1 MPLGLHSLAPALAA
15 LSVLLSPAVALRAQ
29 GAAPARRAI
38 TWDDVAG
45 LRAVADPQ
53 LSPDGSRVLY
63 TVRVT
68 EDSIDVSD
76 KGEVS
81 IAWENVQIAFGVKE
95 AK

>member
-68 EDSIDVSD
+68 DVEANRRVATTWMLPLA
-76 KGEVS
+76 G
-81 IAWENVQIAFGVKE
+81 GV
-95 AK
+95 AQR